1 MHLVGTGD
9 NEPITLYHT
18 RVVVYGVI
26 AGESMEVDVVVI
38 AGISGSGKSTLAKM
52 LASAQCWEFIEA
64 DDYHDDSAV
73 NKMRSGI
80 ALNDDD
86 RLPWLQ
92 RLNQRLQQPPQALA
106 NSTGDYKTTRVL
118 SCSALKEQYR
128 TLLVGTLNARFV
140 WLNIS
145 PDLASE
151 RMASRSE
158 HYMPSSLVHS
168 QLDIAEPPQQA
179 LILDAAQAPDILLA
193 KTLCYLG
200 R

>member
-1 MHLVGTGD
+1 
-9 NEPITLYHT
+9 
-18 RVVVYGVI
+18 
-26 AGESMEVDVVVI
+26 MEVDVVVI

-52 LASAQCWEFIEA
+52 LASARCWEFIEA
-64 DDYHDDSAV
+64 DDYHDDNAV

-80 ALNDDD
+80 PLNDDN

-92 RLNQRLQQPPQALA
+92 RLNHRLQQPPQALPSRA
-106 NSTGDYKTTRVL
+106 SDNKTTRVL

-145 PDLASE
+145 QALASE
-151 RMASRSE
+151 RMASRAE
-158 HYMPSSLVHS
+158 HYMPSSLAQS

-179 LILDAAQAPDILLA
+179 LILDAAEAPDILLA
-193 KTLCYLG
+193 KTLSYLG
-200 R
+200 RKPQ